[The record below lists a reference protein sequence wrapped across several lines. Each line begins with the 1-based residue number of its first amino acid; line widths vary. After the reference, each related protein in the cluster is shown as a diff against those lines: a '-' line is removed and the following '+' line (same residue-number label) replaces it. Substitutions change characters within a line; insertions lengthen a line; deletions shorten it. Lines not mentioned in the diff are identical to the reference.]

1 MDDSVDILTKTSVE
15 FEKLCNG
22 LSGGFSLSA
31 SIVGAWR
38 EKYAACEA
46 KCEELSNKLKEKEA
60 DNVHKD
66 EVIANKDQQIF
77 ELQNKVHEL
86 ESRPTCLGDNVNT
99 KINNTYIYGQDRTDA
114 TRSVAGV
121 M

>member
-1 MDDSVDILTKTSVE
+1 MYNGVLGMASVA
-15 FEKLCNG
+15 
-22 LSGGFSLSA
+22 A
-31 SIVGAWR
+31 SRERGWR
-38 EKYAACEA
+38 EECDTLTYENQK
-46 KCEELSNKLKEKEA
+46 
-60 DNVHKD
+60 KD
-66 EVIANKDQQIF
+66 EIIKQKDEIIAIKDQQIF